1 MLFHHFHGSTHES
14 ACYENAGYP
23 ESRDGPRQRRTYTP
37 FPPGL
42 MHTKH
47 GNIAPVGDISM
58 HALLADDDTHRVR
71 RLTRISLQQP
81 PSRQYRFVDRDSELT
96 RNARC
101 GLLVN
106 MLVKAPET
114 E

>member
-1 MLFHHFHGSTHES
+1 
-14 ACYENAGYP
+14 
-23 ESRDGPRQRRTYTP
+23 
-37 FPPGL
+37 